1 VTDKQLAMDACDQ
14 GFKDGVEKMIDVL
27 VQGLIIAKTQ
37 SEKKQAVQRFQNGL
51 GIYKDAHVSAQQAI
65 DTVFP

>member
-37 SEKKQAVQRFQNGL
+37 SEKKQAVQ
-51 GIYKDAHVSAQQAI
+51 
-65 DTVFP
+65 